1 MYTLLR
7 ERHRAKDLFLQ
18 VFLLVVAFFS
28 TEVFVENLVERLHL
42 FPESFTLESLIFV
55 GIWLVLDF
63 IACSV
68 IGNRSILGSFFRQ
81 GIAQVS
87 LSSFLV
93 SLVIAE
99 LFFKFY
105 NFGLELL
112 AMLGVWS
119 VLDFASQKLIRK
131 SNAR

>member
-7 ERHRAKDLFLQ
+7 ERHQTKDLFLQ
-18 VFLLVVAFFS
+18 VFLLVTAFFS
-28 TEVFVENLVERLHL
+28 TKVFVEYLVERLHL
-42 FPESFTLESLIFV
+42 FPESFTLESLVFV
-55 GIWLVLDF
+55 GIWLGLDF

-68 IGNRSILGSFFRQ
+68 IRNRSILRSFVRQ

-112 AMLGVWS
+112 AMLAVWS

-131 SNAR
+131 SSAR